1 MRILSESYNNGYG
14 SGNGGNGNGAP
25 GSGNNSGNGNNGNG
39 GNGNRPPRRPSIL
52 MMILSGL
59 MTVIAILMLYNVFFG
74 TGNGT
79 EVSYTD
85 FLKDLEADKVEAVE
99 VNKESGVITVQ
110 LKKEAAATPAPD
122 SYVTFYGITQKAT
135 QSKTVYYTMLMEDLD
150 TLTGRLQEHG
160 VTGTR
165 ISSNTSSFLMEILV
179 TVVLPVVLIWV
190 VAGFLFRKM
199 GGSGGP
205 MGVGKSNA
213 KVYVQKETGVTFK
226 DVAGEDEAKE
236 SLVEVVDFLHNPQ
249 KYSKI
254 GAKLPKGA
262 LLVGPPGT
270 GKTLLAKAVA
280 GEAHVPFFS
289 LTGSDFIELYVGV
302 GASRVRDL
310 FKEATKNAPCIV
322 FIDEIDAIGRSRDS
336 KYGGGNE
343 EREQTLNQ
351 LLSEMDGFDSS
362 KGILILGATNRPE
375 ILDKALLRPGRFDRR
390 IIVDKPDLKGRVEIL
405 KVHAKDVKMDE
416 TVDLDAIALATSGA
430 VGSDLANM
438 INEAAIN
445 AVKEGREFVS
455 QKDLFAAVEQVLVG
469 KEKKDRIMSKEERR
483 IVSYHEV
490 GHALISALQKNS
502 EPVQKITI
510 VPRTMGALGYVM
522 QVPEEEKYLNTEAEL
537 RDMLVGLVGGR
548 AAEEVVFDTVTTGA
562 ANDIEKATSIARNMI
577 TRYGMSKR
585 FGLVGLATVE
595 SQYLEGRT
603 ALNCSDETAAAIDEE
618 VVAMIKE
625 SYDQA
630 LQMLRENREL
640 MDKLAAFLI
649 ERETITG
656 KEFMEI
662 FRKEKGL
669 PEPEEEKKDAAEGA
683 TGQKA
688 ETKKDETDNTVADAM
703 KGNNIDV
710 TIGEQV
716 MTSTDPT
723 FQPLAFEDSLQEA
736 KEQTTSE
743 NATKETAGEASQS
756 DAAVEKPENKTETS
770 AESKDSKDP
779 KDPPQGPVGLFSHGT
794 IS

>member
-59 MTVIAILMLYNVFFG
+59 MTVIAILMLYNAFFG

-270 GKTLLAKAVA
+270 GKTLLARTIAKLL
-280 GEAHVPFFS
+280 HVPFTIVDATV
-289 LTGSDFIELYVGV
+289 LTEAGYVGEDIESILTRLLQV
-302 GASRVRDL
+302 ADYNVAQAEQG
-310 FKEATKNAPCIV
+310 IV
-322 FIDEIDAIGRSRDS
+322 FIDEIDKIARKSDNPSITRDVSGEGVQQGLLKLLEGSVVNVPPQGGRKHPDQKMIPVNTKNILFICGGAFDGIEKKIAQRLNTNVVGYGAVRNTAAIDKNNMMQYIAPQDLKSFGLIPEIIGRLPVLT
-336 KYGGGNE
+336 Y
-343 EREQTLNQ
+343 LNPLDRTALRAILTEPKNSIIKQ
-351 LLSEMDGFDSS
+351 YVKLFEMDGVKLTFED
-362 KGILILGATNRPE
+362 AVFE
-375 ILDKALLRPGRFDRR
+375 Y
-390 IIVDKPDLKGRVEIL
+390 IVDKAIEYKLGARGLRSIVETIMMDAMFEIPSE
-405 KVHAKDVKMDE
+405 HKDGF
-416 TVDLDAIALATSGA
+416 TVTLDYARAQLEK
-430 VGSDLANM
+430 ANM
-438 INEAAIN
+438 ARLQN
-445 AVKEGREFVS
+445 A
-455 QKDLFAAVEQVLVG
+455 
-469 KEKKDRIMSKEERR
+469 
-483 IVSYHEV
+483 
-490 GHALISALQKNS
+490 
-502 EPVQKITI
+502 
-510 VPRTMGALGYVM
+510 
-522 QVPEEEKYLNTEAEL
+522 
-537 RDMLVGLVGGR
+537 
-548 AAEEVVFDTVTTGA
+548 
-562 ANDIEKATSIARNMI
+562 
-577 TRYGMSKR
+577 
-585 FGLVGLATVE
+585 
-595 SQYLEGRT
+595 
-603 ALNCSDETAAAIDEE
+603 
-618 VVAMIKE
+618 
-625 SYDQA
+625 
-630 LQMLRENREL
+630 
-640 MDKLAAFLI
+640 
-649 ERETITG
+649 
-656 KEFMEI
+656 
-662 FRKEKGL
+662 
-669 PEPEEEKKDAAEGA
+669 
-683 TGQKA
+683 
-688 ETKKDETDNTVADAM
+688 
-703 KGNNIDV
+703 
-710 TIGEQV
+710 
-716 MTSTDPT
+716 
-723 FQPLAFEDSLQEA
+723 
-736 KEQTTSE
+736 
-743 NATKETAGEASQS
+743 
-756 DAAVEKPENKTETS
+756 
-770 AESKDSKDP
+770 
-779 KDPPQGPVGLFSHGT
+779 
-794 IS
+794 

>member
-25 GSGNNSGNGNNGNG
+25 GSGNNGGNGNNGNG

-59 MTVIAILMLYNVFFG
+59 MTVIAILMLYNAFFG

-669 PEPEEEKKDAAEGA
+669 PEPEEEKKDAAEG
-683 TGQKA
+683 TVDQNA
-688 ETKKDETDNTVADAM
+688 ETKKAETESTGTDAAKAEEAT
-703 KGNNIDV
+703 KGKAIDV

-723 FQPLAFEDSLQEA
+723 FKPLAFEDSLQEA
-736 KEQTTSE
+736 KEQTT
-743 NATKETAGEASQS
+743 
-756 DAAVEKPENKTETS
+756 VEKPENKTTTS
-770 AESKDSKDP
+770 AESKDSKDSKDP
-779 KDPPQGPVGLFSHGT
+779 KDPMDPPQGPVGLFSHGT
-794 IS
+794 LS